1 MATGTAF
8 SDKMEQD
15 ILNRYL
21 KNTTTVIGALPA
33 TVYVGLGTAGT
44 DVSLTEPAS
53 SRGYTRQS
61 IVFGTV
67 GTTAGSITA
76 PTAAVTFGQC
86 TGANWGTITSFA
98 IYDATD
104 TSTGN
109 MLFWGGLGSSV
120 DINVNDRFEFAT
132 NSITITVD

>member
-8 SDKMEQD
+8 SDVMEQD
-15 ILNRYL
+15 ILQRYL
-21 KNTTTVIGALPA
+21 KNTTTAITSTPAA

-44 DVSLTEPAS
+44 DTGLTEPAS
-53 SRGYTRQS
+53 TRGYTRQS

-76 PTAAVTFGQC
+76 PTAAVTFAQC
-86 TGANWGTITSFA
+86 TSANWGTITHFA
-98 IYDATD
+98 IYDAA
-104 TSTGN
+104 TSGN